1 MASGVSSSINCYD
14 CRAPLGE
21 KTGKGEFVPKVV
33 RKMRTIQPCGCAGP
47 QQKGSAADTQEDD
60 YMIPAHGWQL
70 QLSCASEGYT
80 LQKFRSKQIN
90 AQNHTG
96 ALQKRILRFG
106 VCWG

>member
-1 MASGVSSSINCYD
+1 
-14 CRAPLGE
+14 
-21 KTGKGEFVPKVV
+21 
-33 RKMRTIQPCGCAGP
+33 
-47 QQKGSAADTQEDD
+47 
-60 YMIPAHGWQL
+60 MIPAHGWQL
-70 QLSCASEGYT
+70 QLSRASEGYT